1 MEKVEEDSDLLW
13 IAIADVDAI
22 DRWTVYHRLQQL
34 SIPCR
39 CDRGQPL
46 QVQANNATA
55 AIQIWSAIKQ
65 VTASRQDCLVW
76 LERCWQ
82 AQY

>member
-1 MEKVEEDSDLLW
+1 MEKVEAGAEQKW
-13 IAIADVDAI
+13 IEIVTVDAI

-46 QVQANNATA
+46 QVQANNATV
-55 AIQIWSAIKQ
+55 AIQVWSAIKQ
-65 VTASRQDCLVW
+65 VTASRQDCLAW
-76 LERCWQ
+76 LERCWE
-82 AQY
+82 AS